1 MMRGPGKNRTQRLT
15 ATALLVGLLTSQ
27 GVLAQTSGKT
37 DLDPLQ
43 RVYPRIY
50 RTTSGAPPKWPAPAG
65 DTDIYHF
72 LLIDRLEAG
81 FGGGEDIIAWDGQGW
96 IGGDWNKLWV
106 KTEGEGVQGESPEDA
121 EIQALYSRTISPFWD
136 FQAGARYDIRP
147 KPERAHAVIGVQGLA
162 PQWFEV
168 DAAAF
173 ISNKGDA
180 TFRVEVEYEWLLT
193 QRLILQPR
201 VEINAAAQSIP
212 ELGLGSGINYSE
224 MGLRL
229 RYEFRREFAP
239 YIGVS
244 WKKTWGDT
252 ADLARA
258 GGAET
263 SSLYFVT
270 GLRLWY

>member
-1 MMRGPGKNRTQRLT
+1 MGGRGKIRTRHI
-15 ATALLVGLLTSQ
+15 ATAALLIGLMA
-27 GVLAQTSGKT
+27 GRAAPAQAGSGKH
-37 DLDPLQ
+37 LDPLQ
-43 RVYPRIY
+43 RAYPRIY
-50 RTTSGAPPKWPAPAG
+50 KTTSGAPPGWPAPVEDA
-65 DTDIYHF
+65 DIYYF
-72 LLIDRLEAG
+72 LQDDRLEAG
-81 FGGGEDIIAWDGQGW
+81 FGGGEDIITWDGQGW

-106 KTEGEGVQGESPEDA
+106 KTEGEGVQGETPEDA
-121 EIQALYSRTISPFWD
+121 EVQLLYSRTISPFWD
-136 FQAGARYDIRP
+136 LQAGGRYDLQP
-147 KPERAHAVIGVQGLA
+147 DPERAHAVIGIQGLA

-173 ISNKGDA
+173 LSDKGDA

-212 ELGLGSGINYSE
+212 ELGLGSGINNSE

-229 RYEFRREFAP
+229 RYEIRREIAP
-239 YIGVS
+239 YIGIS
-244 WKKTWGDT
+244 WKKAWGDT
-252 ADLARA
+252 ADIARA

-263 SSLYFVT
+263 SSLYFVA